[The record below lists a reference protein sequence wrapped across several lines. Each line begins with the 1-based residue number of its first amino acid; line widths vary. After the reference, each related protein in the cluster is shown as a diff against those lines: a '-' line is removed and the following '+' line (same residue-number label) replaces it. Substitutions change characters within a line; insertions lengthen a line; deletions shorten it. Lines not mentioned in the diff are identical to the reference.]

1 MNDIQIDTIDL
12 PWTSNL
18 RTADGRTFDAQKFLD
33 GVVGAMITAPG
44 QMVDEGI
51 ILETQQ
57 QLVQNFLVE
66 KVNMATAAATKTPT
80 TGVLGINV
88 VK

>member
-12 PWTSNL
+12 KTSNL
-18 RTADGRTFDAQKFLD
+18 HTVDGPAFDAQKFLD

-51 ILETQQ
+51 ILETQL
-57 QLVQNFLVE
+57 QLVQNFLFE
-66 KVNMATAAATKTPT
+66 KVNMATDAATKTPT
-80 TGVLGINV
+80 AGVLGINV
-88 VK
+88 VQ